1 MKTAIIGAGIGGLT
15 TALLLQRQGHQV
27 TVFEQQANPGGRMQY
42 ETDGEFRIDQG
53 PTIVLLPDMIRNVLD
68 ACAIPQKD
76 LELIKC
82 DPLYRIH
89 YADGTAYTKY
99 SDPVKQKEELL
110 AKFPNQATQYG
121 QFMHDMENVYR
132 VGVSQFLEQ
141 GFSNR
146 LRFFTTSNLRFL
158 YKSKAYRDV
167 HSFIS
172 DYFTEPKL
180 QDAYALQ
187 SLYIGGSPYT
197 TPAIYGLISYSEHA
211 HGIWYVKGG
220 YAGLI
225 ETLVSYCEE
234 RGVTLQYNAK
244 VDKIQQKGKRVS
256 GIEVDGVFQPFNNVV
271 YNGDFPAIHSLLG
284 DKKAKKKKQPAASS
298 GCLLI
303 YAGTNQ
309 TWEELQTH
317 QFVLPEQFQQN
328 MEAIFESRTIPED
341 PSFYVFNPSSIDQTC
356 APAGKSA
363 LYFLVPVPSGD
374 HINWEQQQ
382 DLLVERVLH
391 KAEKTLLPG
400 LLESIEWMKVRTPAD
415 ASQAGLYQGGSFGI
429 APNLLQSGGFRPQNK
444 PFGIEGLYAV
454 GASVHPGGGV
464 PIVMQG
470 AKNLSD
476 LIKSEVGDYAQET
489 VRKSV

>member
-15 TALLLQRQGHQV
+15 TALLLERQGNEV
-27 TVFEQQANPGGRMQY
+27 TIFEQQSNPGGRMQY
-42 ETDGEFRIDQG
+42 ETDGMFRIDQG
-53 PTIVLLPDMIRNVLD
+53 PTIVLLPDMIRSVLES
-68 ACAIPQKD
+68 CAIPQKD

-99 SDPVKQKEELL
+99 ADPAKQKKELL
-110 AKFPNQATQYG
+110 EKFPDSAPQFD
-121 QFMHDMENVYR
+121 QFMRDMKNVYR
-132 VGVSQFLEQ
+132 FGVSQFLER

-158 YKSKAYRDV
+158 YKTKAYRNV
-167 HSFIS
+167 HSFIR

-197 TPAIYGLISYSEHA
+197 TPAIYGLISYSEHE

-225 ETLVSYCEE
+225 ETLVSYCEK
-234 RGVTLQYNAK
+234 RGVTIQYNSK
-244 VDKIQQKGKRVS
+244 VEKIRKNGKRVS
-256 GIEVDGVFQPFNNVV
+256 GIEMDGVYQPFDNVV
-271 YNGDFPAIHSLLG
+271 FNGDFPAIHSLL
-284 DKKAKKKKQPAASS
+284 DDNKAKKKKQPAASS

-303 YAGTNQ
+303 YAGTNRK
-309 TWEELQTH
+309 WEELQTH
-317 QFVLPEQFQQN
+317 QFVLPEQFQLN
-328 MEAIFESRTIPED
+328 MKAIFESRTIPDD
-341 PSFYVFNPSSIDQTC
+341 PSFYVFNPGSIDPSC

-374 HINWEQQQ
+374 HINWDQQQ

-391 KAEKTLLPG
+391 KAEQTLLPG
-400 LLESIEWMKVRTPAD
+400 LLGSIEWLKVRTPAD

>member
-1 MKTAIIGAGIGGLT
+1 MKTAVIGAGIGGLT
-15 TALLLQRQGHQV
+15 TALLLEKQGHQV

-42 ETDGEFRIDQG
+42 VTEGEFRIDQG

-68 ACAIPQKD
+68 ACGIPQED
-76 LELIKC
+76 FELIQC

-99 SDPVKQKEELL
+99 ADPVKQKEELL
-110 AKFPNQATQYG
+110 EKFPNQAP
-121 QFMHDMENVYR
+121 QFDGFMRDMENVYR

-211 HGIWYVKGG
+211 HGIWFVKGG

-225 ETLVSYCEE
+225 ETLVSYCEK
-234 RGVTLQYNAK
+234 RGVTFQYNAK
-244 VDKIQQKGKRVS
+244 VEKIQRKGKRVI
-256 GIEVDGVFQPFNNVV
+256 GIEVDREFQPFDNVV

-284 DKKAKKKKQPAASS
+284 DKKAKKKKQPEASS

-303 YAGTNQ
+303 YAGTNRS
-309 TWEELQTH
+309 WEELQTH
-317 QFVLPEQFQQN
+317 QFVLPEQFQHN

-341 PSFYVFNPSSIDQTC
+341 PSFYLFNPGSVDESC
-356 APAGKSA
+356 APEGKSA

-374 HINWEQQQ
+374 HINWEREQ
-382 DLLVERVLH
+382 DLLIERVLH
-391 KAEKTLLPG
+391 KAEQTLLPG
-400 LLESIEWMKVRTPAD
+400 LLESIVWLKIRTPAD
-415 ASQAGLYQGGSFGI
+415 ASQTGLYQGGSFGI

-476 LIKSEVGDYAQET
+476 LMKSEVRDYAQEA
-489 VRKSV
+489 VRESM

>member
-15 TALLLQRQGHQV
+15 TALLLERQGHQV
-27 TVFEQQANPGGRMQY
+27 TVFEQQAGPGGRMQY
-42 ETDGEFRIDQG
+42 ETDGTYRIDQG

-68 ACAIPQKD
+68 KCAIPQED
-76 LELIKC
+76 LKLIKC
-82 DPLYRIH
+82 DPLYNIH

-99 SDPVKQKEELL
+99 ADPAEQKKELL
-110 AKFPNQATQYG
+110 AKFPNQAPQFDR
-121 QFMHDMENVYR
+121 FMHDMENIYR
-132 VGVSQFLEQ
+132 IGVSQFLEQ
-141 GFSNR
+141 GFSNK

-244 VDKIQQKGKRVS
+244 VDKIRKNGKRVS
-256 GIEVDGVFQPFNNVV
+256 GIEVDGTSQPFDNIVF
-271 YNGDFPAIHSLLG
+271 NGDFPAIHSLLG
-284 DKKAKKKKQPAASS
+284 DNKVKKKKQPEASS

-303 YAGTNQ
+303 YAGTNRC
-309 TWEELQTH
+309 WDELQTH
-317 QFVLPEQFQQN
+317 QFVLPDNFQFN
-328 MEAIFESRTIPED
+328 MEAIFETRTIPED
-341 PSFYVFNPSSIDQTC
+341 PSFYLFNPGSIDATC
-356 APAGKSA
+356 APEGKSA

-374 HINWEQQQ
+374 HIDWEMEQ

-391 KAEKTLLPG
+391 KAEQTLLPG
-400 LLESIEWMKVRTPAD
+400 LLESIEWLKVRTPDD
-415 ASQAGLYQGGSFGI
+415 ASKTGLYQGGSFGI

-476 LIKSEVGDYAQET
+476 LMKREVGDNAQET